1 MTKRLFPSKGNRASD
16 KLELIHSD
24 FYGPMNTQAKG
35 GFEYFVTFIDD
46 YSKYEYV
53 YLLRCKSECFE
64 KFKEFKAKTKRLH
77 DKYIKS
83 LWSIRDG
90 EYYSVDFIKYLL
102 DCGLYLNYLLLEHHN
117 KMVCQ
122 KK

>member
-1 MTKRLFPSKGNRASD
+1 MISDVPLSSLKLRHYQPMNPVQRKLTKRLFPSKGNRASD

-83 LWSIRDG
+83 L
-90 EYYSVDFIKYLL
+90 
-102 DCGLYLNYLLLEHHN
+102 
-117 KMVCQ
+117 
-122 KK
+122 